1 MLNNSDVL
9 IAVISGAYPNTLDK
23 TLDVVRVFSTGRG
36 QLPQEW
42 SWPVFIPGSESV
54 SIIASPEHRA
64 IQGQFPAASCPLLIT
79 PMKRRVP

>member
-54 SIIASPEHRA
+54 SIIADP
-64 IQGQFPAASCPLLIT
+64 GT
-79 PMKRRVP
+79 PRDTGSISRCIMVLC